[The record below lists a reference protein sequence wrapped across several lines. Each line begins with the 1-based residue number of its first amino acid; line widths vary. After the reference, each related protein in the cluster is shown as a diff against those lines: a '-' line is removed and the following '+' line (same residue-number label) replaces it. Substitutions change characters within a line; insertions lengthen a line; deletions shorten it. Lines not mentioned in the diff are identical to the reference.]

1 MNKEK
6 FDVGGMTC
14 AACQAHVEKAV
25 AKLDGVKS
33 VSVNLLA
40 NSMQV
45 EYENISENDI
55 IKAVENAGYTA
66 KKHGADSG
74 AQQKSTSASAQRAKE
89 IHSMKVRLIV
99 SFAFLIPLFYI
110 SMGSMAGLPVP
121 PFMAGHENI
130 LAFAFTQFLLTLPI
144 MFINRKY
151 YENGFKSLFHGS
163 PNMDSLIAIGSSAAV
178 VYGIYTI
185 YKIGALLGQGDIHGA
200 HEFGMNLYFES
211 AGTILTLI
219 TLGKFL
225 ETRAKGKTSEA
236 IEKLMNLAPKTA
248 LVERDGVETEIPA
261 EEIAIGDIVI
271 IKPGMSAP
279 VDGTLIDGN
288 GTMDQSAVTGE
299 SVPVEKKS
307 GDKIIAATTNK
318 SGYFRMKAERVG
330 ADTTLAQIISLVED
344 ATGSKAPIAKLT
356 DKIAGVFVPV
366 VICIALVA
374 AIVWLLV
381 GESFEFALSIAIAV
395 LVISCPC
402 ALGLA
407 TPVAIMV
414 GTGKGAENGIL
425 IKSAEALET
434 AHKINAVVMDKTGT
448 ITEGKTKVVGIA
460 SSDERHLL
468 EIAAGLEKKSEHP
481 LAEAIVSYADEKG
494 VSAAD
499 TAEFN
504 AVFGRG
510 ISGRIDG
517 KICYAGN
524 LKFMQESGVDTAGY
538 EQKAEEFAEK
548 GATPMYIAEGGSV
561 IGVIA
566 AGDTVKP
573 TSAAAVKELK
583 HLGAQVIMLSGD
595 NEKTAKAVASSL
607 GIDKVIAEVM
617 PQDKEKHVAE
627 LQKQGLCVAMVGD
640 GINDAPALA
649 RADVGIAIGA
659 GTDIAIDSADIVLLK
674 NDLMDVAGAISLSK
688 AVIRNIKENL
698 FWAFFYNSVGIPVAA
713 GVFFSLWGWTLN
725 PMLAAAAMSLSSVCV
740 VTNAL
745 RLKFFKYKKPDVP
758 TVAAAETVKENSMK
772 KEIVIE
778 GMMCKNCQ
786 AHVSKALNS
795 IDGVTAEVNLEKKT
809 AYCEISGDVSD
820 ETLKKAVKDAGY
832 KVVKIS

>member
-1 MNKEK
+1 M
-6 FDVGGMTC
+6 
-14 AACQAHVEKAV
+14 
-25 AKLDGVKS
+25 
-33 VSVNLLA
+33 
-40 NSMQV
+40 
-45 EYENISENDI
+45 
-55 IKAVENAGYTA
+55 
-66 KKHGADSG
+66 
-74 AQQKSTSASAQRAKE
+74 
-89 IHSMKVRLIV
+89 
-99 SFAFLIPLFYI
+99 
-110 SMGSMAGLPVP
+110 
-121 PFMAGHENI
+121 
-130 LAFAFTQFLLTLPI
+130 
-144 MFINRKY
+144 
-151 YENGFKSLFHGS
+151 
-163 PNMDSLIAIGSSAAV
+163 
-178 VYGIYTI
+178 
-185 YKIGALLGQGDIHGA
+185 
-200 HEFGMNLYFES
+200 
-211 AGTILTLI
+211 
-219 TLGKFL
+219 
-225 ETRAKGKTSEA
+225 
-236 IEKLMNLAPKTA
+236 
-248 LVERDGVETEIPA
+248 
-261 EEIAIGDIVI
+261 I

-279 VDGTLIDGN
+279 VDGTLIDGS

-344 ATGSKAPIAKLT
+344 ATGSKAPIAKLA

-366 VICIALVA
+366 VICIALAA

-381 GESFEFALSIAIAV
+381 GESFEFALSVAIAV

-481 LAEAIVSYADEKG
+481 LAEAIVSYAEEKG
-494 VSAAD
+494 ISAAD

-517 KICYAGN
+517 EICYAGN

-538 EQKAEEFAEK
+538 EHKAEEFAEK

-573 TSAAAVKELK
+573 TGAAAVKELK
-583 HLGAQVIMLSGD
+583 RLGAQVIMLSGD
-595 NEKTAKAVASSL
+595 NEKTARAVASSL

-659 GTDIAIDSADIVLLK
+659 GTDIAIESADIVLLK
-674 NDLMDVAGAISLSK
+674 NDPMDVAGAISLSK

-745 RLKFFKYKKPDVP
+745 RLKFFRYKKPDVP
-758 TVAAAETVKENSMK
+758 TVAAEETVKENGMK

-795 IDGVTAEVNLEKKT
+795 IDGVTAEVSLEKKT

>member
-1 MNKEK
+1 MSKEK

-33 VSVNLLA
+33 VNVNLLA

-45 EYENISENDI
+45 EYENINENDI
-55 IKAVENAGYTA
+55 VRAVENAGYTA
-66 KKHGADSG
+66 KKQGSV
-74 AQQKSTSASAQRAKE
+74 QQNTAKTGREAE

-110 SMGSMAGLPVP
+110 SMGHMAGLPIP
-121 PFMAGHENI
+121 TFMSGAENI

-151 YENGFKSLFHGS
+151 YENGFKSLFHLS
-163 PNMDSLIAIGSSAAV
+163 PNMDTLIAIGSTAAV

-185 YKIGALLGQGDIHGA
+185 YKIGALLGQSDIMGA

-211 AGTILTLI
+211 AETILALI

-248 LVERDGVETEIPA
+248 LVERDGKETEIPA
-261 EEIAIGDIVI
+261 SEIMLGDIVI
-271 IKPGMSAP
+271 VKSGMSAA
-279 VDGTLIDGN
+279 VDGVITEGN
-288 GTMDQSAVTGE
+288 GTLDQSAVTGE

-318 SGYFRMKAERVG
+318 SGYFKMRAERVG
-330 ADTTLAQIISLVED
+330 ADTTLAQIIRLVED
-344 ATGSKAPIAKLT
+344 ATGSKAPIAKLA

-366 VICIALVA
+366 VMGIALLA
-374 AIVWLLV
+374 AVVWILV
-381 GESFEFALSIAIAV
+381 GADFEFALSIGISV

-448 ITEGKTKVVGIA
+448 ITEGRTKVTGISA
-460 SSDERHLL
+460 EN
-468 EIAAGLEKKSEHP
+468 EQFIMQIAAGLEKKSEHP
-481 LAEAIVSYADEKG
+481 LAEAIVSYADEQG
-494 VSAAD
+494 IVPVEITD
-499 TAEFN
+499 FN

-510 ISGRIDG
+510 ISGKLDN
-517 KICYAGN
+517 KTYYAGN
-524 LKFMQESGVDTAGY
+524 LAFMQENSVEAGNY
-538 EQKAEEFAEK
+538 TDKAAEFAQK
-548 GATPMYIAEGGSV
+548 GATPMYIAENNKV
-561 IGVIA
+561 VGVIA
-566 AGDTVKP
+566 ASDSVKP
-573 TSAAAVKELK
+573 TSASAIKELK
-583 HLGAQVIMLSGD
+583 KLGAQVIMLSGD

-617 PQDKEKHVAE
+617 PQDKEKHIAE

-674 NDLMDVAGAISLSK
+674 NDLLDVAGAISLSK

-698 FWAFFYNSVGIPVAA
+698 FWAFIYNCIGIPLAA
-713 GVFFSLWGWTLN
+713 GVFFSSLGWSLN
-725 PMLAAAAMSLSSVCV
+725 PMFGAAAMSLSSVCV

-745 RLKFFKYKKPDVP
+745 RLKFFKYKKSEI
-758 TVAAAETVKENSMK
+758 AESIPLDNTKGTKTMK
-772 KEIVIE
+772 KEILIE
-778 GMMCKNCQ
+778 GMMCAHCQ
-786 AHVSKALNS
+786 SHVDKALNG
-795 IDGVTAEVNLEKKT
+795 IEGVTATVDLEKKT
-809 AYCEISGDVSD
+809 AYCEISGNVSD
-820 ETLKKAVKDAGY
+820 ETLTKAVADAGY